1 MEGNRLIEHDR
12 SIDGS
17 IDKNSDYRSHS
28 LVVCYPSL
36 SCVVRLHV
44 TFLLKDAPCQAT
56 TNITTQRTRGGTLSN
71 QPRVYVVVL
80 VGQGI

>member
-1 MEGNRLIEHDR
+1 MADR
-12 SIDGS
+12 SMDLS
-17 IDKNSDYRSHS
+17 IRTVTVTHIRSLIAIH
-28 LVVCYPSL
+28 L
-36 SCVVRLHV
+36 SSRVCVVRLRV
-44 TFLLKDAPCQAT
+44 PFLLKDAPCQAT